1 MIGNRGR
8 TRWAYLHCLYQEYT
22 DWNPGVMHD
31 DNDNDLGFIDIG
43 TERTFIY
50 IHGARF

>member
-1 MIGNRGR
+1 MGLSTLFVSGVHR
-8 TRWAYLHCLYQEYT
+8 LESLY
-22 DWNPGVMHD
+22 PGVMHD

-43 TERTFIY
+43 TERTFTY